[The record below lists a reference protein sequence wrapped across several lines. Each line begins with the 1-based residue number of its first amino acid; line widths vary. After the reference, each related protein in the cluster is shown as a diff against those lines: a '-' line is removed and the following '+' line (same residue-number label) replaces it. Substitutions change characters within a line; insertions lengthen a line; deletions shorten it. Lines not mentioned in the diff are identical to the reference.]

1 MTLSEPDVRTRAAR
15 RGLPPQ
21 VICTTCGE
29 PSYNADH
36 FGHRVTRLAQG
47 PTSAAPRVKTAGILR
62 PAIEWVTVYDAAREL
77 GVSKM
82 TVYRLVHSGELP
94 AHRIGR
100 GFRIRR
106 EVLDAYVEGTL
117 VLHQEDE

>member
-1 MTLSEPDVRTRAAR
+1 MTLTEPEVRTRAAR

-29 PSYNADH
+29 PSYTAAH
-36 FGHRVTRLAQG
+36 FGHRVTRLPQA
-47 PTSAAPRVKTAGILR
+47 PTSVAPRVKTPAR
-62 PAIEWVTVYDAAREL
+62 PPIEWITVYDAAREL

-82 TVYRLVHSGELP
+82 TVYRLVHTGELP

-100 GFRIRR
+100 GFRIKR
-106 EVLDAYVEGTL
+106 EVFNAYVAGTL
-117 VLHQEDE
+117 VLHREGTP